1 MNCTDIR
8 SIKEYLIYRV
18 LGQRL
23 FFSPEIY
30 LQMNCIDTRSIKEYL
45 LYRVLGQRL
54 YFFSRILKY
63 TYWTVLNLD
72 KVSVWIMIRIR
83 LLTLTKIRIRLLD
96 LKTGIL
102 IYFWLLIQLGIFQYT
117 RYKIYNS
124 KPFCRWSGFGL

>member
-30 LQMNCIDTRSIKEYL
+30 LQMNRIDTRSIKEYL